1 MLFIIKADTL
11 LINKNL
17 TGLLLSGNFNKKTT
31 KLKPVII
38 KKINNINKP
47 LDASLQMNNAS

>member
-11 LINKNL
+11 FINKNL
-17 TGLLLSGNFNKKTT
+17 TGLLLSGNFNKNTT

-38 KKINNINKP
+38 KKINNINNP
-47 LDASLQMNNAS
+47 LDASAANE